1 RFFRN
6 REDVAFGGVQ
16 VLLIGDLYQLPPET
30 QPNDWAIL
38 SPYYQNPFFFDSHT
52 WRYAQP
58 LYIELKKVFRQTDP
72 EFIELLN
79 RIRNADV
86 RSSDLDRLTIRFDPT
101 CEPER
106 EAGYITLSTRNARAD
121 AIYEARLERLD
132 ADEFVFHAEVEGEFL
147 ERSFS
152 TDKQL
157 VLKPGA
163 QVMFIIN

>member
-16 VLLIGDLYQLPPET
+16 VLLIGDLYQLPPVT

-38 SPYYQNPFFFDSHT
+38 SPYYQSPFFFDSHT
-52 WRYAQP
+52 WRDAQP

-86 RSSDLDRLTIRFDPT
+86 TSSDLDRLNIRFDPT
-101 CEPER
+101 FEPER
-106 EAGYITLSTRNARAD
+106 ESGYITLSTHNAKAD
-121 AIYEARLERLD
+121 AINDARLKKLD
-132 ADEFVFHAEVEGEFL
+132 ADEVVYHAEVEGEFP
-147 ERSFS
+147 ERSFP
-152 TDKQL
+152 TDQQL

-163 QVMFIIN
+163 QVM